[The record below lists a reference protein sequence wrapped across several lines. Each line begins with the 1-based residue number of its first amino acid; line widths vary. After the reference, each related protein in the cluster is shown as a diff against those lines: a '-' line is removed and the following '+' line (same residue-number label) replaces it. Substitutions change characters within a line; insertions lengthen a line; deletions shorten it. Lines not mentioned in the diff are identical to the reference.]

1 MENEG
6 GIDVVLFWKQN
17 DSTLYGRRSDMV
29 ARYLA
34 SRRDVRRVVVVD
46 APISDARLAELASG
60 DSIDQQR
67 WIYERTLEKLRGS
80 CDVDGVMQ
88 KVFVYP
94 SEIGR
99 ASGRERGCQNGK

>member
-1 MENEG
+1 
-6 GIDVVLFWKQN
+6 
-17 DSTLYGRRSDMV
+17 MV

-34 SRRDVRRVVVVD
+34 SRLDVRRVVVVD
-46 APISDARLAELASG
+46 APISDARLAELAAG

-80 CDVDGVMQ
+80 CDVDGVMH

-94 SEIGR
+94 SVRFAPDSHER
-99 ASGRERGCQNGK
+99 ATPDFVEAYAEFLAREFELEDRKSTRLNSSH

>member
-1 MENEG
+1 
-6 GIDVVLFWKQN
+6 
-17 DSTLYGRRSDMV
+17 MV

-80 CDVDGVMQ
+80 CDVDGVMH

-94 SEIGR
+94 SVR
-99 ASGRERGCQNGK
+99 FAPDSHERSDERRVGKECVSTFRSRWSPYH